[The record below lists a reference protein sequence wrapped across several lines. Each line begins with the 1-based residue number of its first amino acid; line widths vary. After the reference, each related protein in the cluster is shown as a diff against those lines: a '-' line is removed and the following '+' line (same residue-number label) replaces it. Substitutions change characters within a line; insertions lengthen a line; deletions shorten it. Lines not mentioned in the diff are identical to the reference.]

1 MVRVHFYISNP
12 SYNFFENIC
21 LARKGI
27 PPASLFQGVKCK
39 IKGTKQS
46 KQLAAL
52 RKVDVVLACSVEVRF
67 LKGRDVQG
75 SLNLSVLNARKF
87 YNFHTIV
94 MSRCRTSDILRTQDQ
109 VNSVK
114 HKRRKV
120 YNGSGPYA
128 LRIDLFSN
136 E

>member
-1 MVRVHFYISNP
+1 MVPVHFYITQVTT
-12 SYNFFENIC
+12 FFRINVSHG
-21 LARKGI
+21 KGYYQ
-27 PPASLFQGVKCK
+27 PPCSKASKCK
-39 IKGTKQS
+39 NKRTKQN
-46 KQLAAL
+46 KKLAAL